1 MVSRYIEAMEEY
13 KKEDGDRSIFLAGG
27 IIGCGDWQSK
37 MTDFLSGSGLVI
49 LNPRR
54 NDFPDKEVE
63 PYATTHQIK
72 WEFDHLRKA
81 DMILFWFPKEGQ
93 CMTSLYELGTW
104 SNTNKPLF
112 VGIEPGY
119 VKEKGLT
126 TQLALVRPHMP
137 IARSLADLSSLVWR
151 DVKEKRKSKYEDV

>member
-1 MVSRYIEAMEEY
+1 MVSRYIEAIEDY
-13 KKEDGDRSIFLAGG
+13 KRELGDLSIFLAGG

-37 MTDFLSGSGLVI
+37 MTELLSGTKLDI

-54 NDFPDKEVE
+54 NNFPDKEKE
-63 PYATTHQIK
+63 PYATTIQIK

-81 DMILFWFPKEGQ
+81 DMILFWFPKEGLCQ
-93 CMTSLYELGTW
+93 TSLYEIGAWAMTD
-104 SNTNKPLF
+104 KPLF

-126 TQLALVRPHMP
+126 AQLSLVRPYIP
-137 IARSLADLSSLVWR
+137 IVRSLEGLSSLVWGA
-151 DVKEKRKSKYEDV
+151 VKKRKR